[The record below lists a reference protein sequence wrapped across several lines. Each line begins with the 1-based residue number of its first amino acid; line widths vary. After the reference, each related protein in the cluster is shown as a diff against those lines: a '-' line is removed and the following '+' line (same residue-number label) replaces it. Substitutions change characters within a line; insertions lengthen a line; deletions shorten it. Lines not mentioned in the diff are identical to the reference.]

1 MYFNAGNFD
10 IIVVGAGHAGCEA
23 ALASARLGKK
33 TLLITLSLDTI
44 AHMPCNP
51 AIGGTG
57 KSQLVK
63 ELDALGGQMGINI
76 DKTFIQSR
84 TLNAS
89 KGPAVQSVRAQADK
103 TRYHVEMK
111 KVIEK
116 QENLTVVMDE
126 VTALIH
132 EDKRILGVRTLQL
145 CEYYAKKVIICT
157 GVFLNGRIYMGEVNF
172 PSGPL
177 GQPNAQY
184 LSDSLKELGFELRK
198 FKTGTPAR
206 VHGATI
212 DFSKMQVQE
221 GDERIVPFS
230 YVTEKLEGGNQIK
243 CYLTRT
249 TAKTHEIIRENINRS
264 AVYGGMIDS
273 RGPRYCP
280 SIEDKVIRFPDKQTH
295 QFFVEPEGLDTVE
308 YYIQGFS
315 SSFPYEIQLEMYHTV
330 LGLENA
336 ELMRPAYAIEYDSI
350 DPLLLEPT
358 LAIMGVENLYSAG
371 QFNGT
376 SGYEEAAAQGLIAGI
391 NASLSIDGK
400 APFILDR
407 ATAYIGV
414 LIDDLVTKGTNEPY
428 RMMTSRA
435 EYRLLLRQDNADL
448 RLTEM
453 GRQIGLV
460 DDMRYDLFQKKKKDI
475 ENELHRLKNEKIK
488 PSEADEFLAQN
499 GYSPLSKTMT
509 LYDFLKRPEI
519 NYEVLEKLD
528 KYDGGLPPQ
537 VSEQCEIQIKYEGYI
552 KKQIEQVE
560 SFYKLEKRLIPRN
573 FEYDKISGLRLEAKQ
588 KLAEIKPLNIGQA
601 SRISGVSPADVS
613 VLLIALQAYN
623 KEYAP
628 TMEEYNA
635 YPLGE

>member
-132 EDKRILGVRTLQL
+132 EDKRIFGVRTLQL

-221 GDERIVPFS
+221 GDEKIVPFS

-280 SIEDKVIRFPDKQTH
+280 SIEDKVIRFPDKETH

-475 ENELHRLKNEKIK
+475 ENELHRLKSEKIK
-488 PSEADEFLAQN
+488 PSEADKFLAQN

-509 LYDFLKRPEI
+509 LYDFLTRPEI
-519 NYEVLEKLD
+519 YYEVLEKLD

-588 KLAEIKPLNIGQA
+588 KLSEIKPLNIGQA

-628 TMEEYNA
+628 TMEEYNS